1 MLGCLLWP
9 LMLLVTPSISRAYV
23 VYPALLMPRENFA
36 SDQKR
41 LRSSQNS
48 VQAGITENKFF
59 IITLLSYVM
68 TM

>member
-9 LMLLVTPSISRAYV
+9 LMLLLPSISRAYV

-41 LRSSQNS
+41 LWSSQNS
-48 VQAGITENKFF
+48 VQVGITENNFF

>member
-9 LMLLVTPSISRAYV
+9 LMLLLPSISRAYV

-36 SDQKR
+36 SDQKH
-41 LRSSQNS
+41 LWSSQNS
-48 VQAGITENKFF
+48 VQVGITENNFF